1 MDKRYCCPPFWV
13 LKNYKV
19 MKKSLRFFILLP
31 IALLALQT
39 ALVAQVPQTF
49 NYQGIARDAGGNVL
63 PARKIG
69 VELSVL
75 DGGPTG
81 TVVYTETFT
90 DTTNAFGLFSMA
102 VGGGT
107 VVSGSFA
114 GINWAT
120 GNKYLQTSIDLSGG
134 TSYSLSGTTQL
145 LSVPYALYAQKAV
158 VGVSSGSWS
167 LHGNAGTADTTF
179 IGTTD
184 NSALLFKTGNP
195 PALSGMIDPSAD
207 NTFLGYLSGSSIFG
221 TNPTPLGSANTG
233 IGNNALRD
241 NTSGTSNCALGTFAL
256 GGNSIGWGNEAI
268 GYGALQGN
276 NTGNFNVALGGGGPS
291 PNLGYIPLTLSTN
304 VTGNF
309 NTAIGTGAD
318 VSVDGL
324 SNATALG
331 SGAIVTA
338 SNMVQIGSS
347 SVTVI
352 QGQVPFTTPSD
363 GRFKFNIREDV
374 GLDFILKLRPVT
386 YQFNTKKEEDF
397 IRGVQTAYEPAAYD
411 EAMMVRRT
419 GFIAQEVEKAAKM
432 TGYDFDGLK
441 VPKTDREYY
450 SLSYASFVVPLVKA
464 VQEQEGVIRQQEQRI
479 DDLSKQVEELRAL
492 ILAATKK

>member
-1 MDKRYCCPPFWV
+1 
-13 LKNYKV
+13 
-19 MKKSLRFFILLP
+19 MKKSLRFFILLAF
-31 IALLALQT
+31 ALLVFQT
-39 ALVAQVPQTF
+39 TLLAQVPQTF

-63 PARKIG
+63 PNRRIG

-75 DGGPTG
+75 DGGATG
-81 TVVYTETFT
+81 TAVYSETFT
-90 DTTNAFGLFSMA
+90 DTTNAFGLFSMP

-114 GINWAT
+114 GINWAS

-134 TSYSLSGTTQL
+134 TSYTLSGTTQL
-145 LSVPYALYAQKAV
+145 LSVPYALYAQNAV

-167 LHGNAGTADTTF
+167 LHGNAGTGDTAF

-184 NSALLFKTGNP
+184 NSALIFKTGSP
-195 PALSGMIDPSAD
+195 PAFSGMIDPLDD
-207 NTFLGYLSGSSIFG
+207 NTFLGYKSGLNIFG
-221 TNPTPLGSANTG
+221 TNPTPLGSSNTG
-233 IGNNALRD
+233 IGNLALAD
-241 NTSGTSNCALGTFAL
+241 NTSGSANSAVGAFAMS
-256 GGNSIGWGNEAI
+256 GNSNGFGNAAI
-268 GYGALQGN
+268 GYGALGDN
-276 NTGNFNVALGGGGPS
+276 SAGSFNVAIGGGGPS
-291 PNLGYIPLTLSTN
+291 PNLGDGPPTLGTN

-309 NTAIGTGAD
+309 NTAIGSGAD

-324 SNATALG
+324 SNATAIG

-338 SNMVQIGSS
+338 SNMVRIGNS

-363 GRFKFNIREDV
+363 GRFKFNVREDV
-374 GLDFILKLRPVT
+374 KGLDFILKLRPVT

-397 IRGVQTAYEPAAYD
+397 IKGVMNEGTPVVYN
-411 EAMMVRRT
+411 EAMMIRRT

-432 TGYDFDGLK
+432 TGYDFDGLR

-450 SLSYASFVVPLVKA
+450 SLSYSSFVVPLVKA
-464 VQEQEGVIRQQEQRI
+464 VQEQQEMIRKQDQKIEEQDQTIAELVRQM
-479 DDLSKQVEELRAL
+479 KELRQL
-492 ILAATKK
+492 IEAARSIGTNQTNKP